1 MQPLFHLMKPQMLIR
16 SLMVGFLRNLSL
28 IHTVC
33 SNKWISKGEIC
44 YGITDFPYSLPF
56 TSHDILI
63 DTYTDSTLEKYN
75 EVRKCSK
82 RLWLQRM
89 DLTIP
94 YKQRNMPVN

>member
-1 MQPLFHLMKPQMLIR
+1 FQPEDGIR
-16 SLMVGFLRNLSL
+16 DRNVTGVQTCALPIYLSL